1 MSSSIR
7 LLARLGSPVPR
18 NGGDMPPR
26 SIVDQ
31 FPEEIREELNQK
43 LIKNSFG
50 KYTDLTGWL
59 NKKGY
64 KISRSALHAYGQS
77 FEERVDALQIAT
89 EQARAL
95 VESSPDDDDAMG
107 NALVRLTQEKL
118 FQLLMKL
125 QVDPAKISLPQLTRA
140 IADLGRVSIVQ
151 KQWRANLREAT
162 EKAAA
167 SVEKVVREG
176 GLSKETAAWARR
188 EILGIRKAL
197 DDTGK

>member
-1 MSSSIR
+1 
-7 LLARLGSPVPR
+7 
-18 NGGDMPPR
+18 MPPR
-26 SIVDQ
+26 SKVDQ
-31 FPEEIREELNQK
+31 LPEEIRQTLNQK
-43 LIKNSFG
+43 LIWNSFG
-50 KYTDLTGWL
+50 NYTELAAWL
-59 NKKGY
+59 EQEGY
-64 KISRSALHAYGQS
+64 KISRSAIHAYGQS

-125 QVDPAKISLPQLTRA
+125 QVDPKKISLPQLTRA
-140 IADLGRVSIVQ
+140 IADLGRVSVVQ
-151 KQWRANLREAT
+151 KKWRSAVREAT
-162 EKAAA
+162 AKAAA

-197 DDTGK
+197 DDSGK